1 MPGDKAKLK
10 ASKSQIFL
18 LIVGVII
25 LCTLYIRNNG
35 AYCNIWESFLNNK
48 GEEDDACIARL
59 IERADAGDDHA
70 VNRLMYP
77 SQAYIKRV
85 CEKGVEN
92 LGERE
97 RYYFQGFS
105 GDRCEIWGF
114 KTPKSKDGETNTT
127 SGGGNLVRG
136 DMNATDGERNLTRAE
151 ANNGESDTMGNK
163 ASSIKR
169 EGNST
174 EEQNARR

>member
-1 MPGDKAKLK
+1 MKIG
-10 ASKSQIFL
+10 KSHVFV
-18 LIVGVII
+18 LILALII
-25 LCTLYIRNNG
+25 IYAAFVSG
-35 AYCNIWESFLNNK
+35 SGGYCSAREFFS
-48 GEEDDACIARL
+48 GRHDEEDDACIARL
-59 IERADAGDDHA
+59 IKRADAGDDHA

-77 SQAYIKRV
+77 SQAYIKRA

-92 LGERE
+92 LSERE

-114 KTPKSKDGETNTT
+114 KTPKSKDGEANTT
-127 SGGGNLVRG
+127 SGGGNLALG
-136 DMNATDGERNLTRAE
+136 DTNATSGEGNLTRAE
-151 ANNGESDTMGNK
+151 ANNGEADTVGSD